1 MKSLQSGYVIWFTGL
16 PGSGKSSISKK
27 VIEKMDSDFLYLSM
41 DEIRKQIFEK
51 PNYSDQERDIAYRA
65 LVLIAE
71 FASIS
76 GANVVVDATAHK
88 RIWRDLARKRI
99 QNFIEVYV
107 KCTVTICVERE
118 TKRESDL
125 VRKKIY
131 IDALERLRSGKVFAG
146 LGRVPG
152 VDEPYEESKPE
163 IVIDSSEGSIEEK
176 ADLVVDELVKFTPL
190 TKFQKSNKG

>member
-1 MKSLQSGYVIWFTGL
+1 MKTLQSGYVIWFTGL
-16 PGSGKSSISKK
+16 PGSGKSSIAKK
-27 VIEKMDSDFLYLSM
+27 VIEKLDTTLVYLSM

-65 LVLIAE
+65 LVLVAE
-71 FASIS
+71 FACIS

-99 QNFIEVYV
+99 QNFVEVYV
-107 KCTVTICVERE
+107 KCPVDTCIERE

-125 VRKKIY
+125 VRKRIY
-131 IDALERLRSGKVFAG
+131 VDALERLRSGKVFTE
-146 LGRVPG
+146 LGKVPG

-163 IVIDSSEGSIEEK
+163 IVIDSSKGSIEEE
-176 ADLVVDELVKFTPL
+176 ADQIIDQMEKYAPLAKFRE
-190 TKFQKSNKG
+190 SNKG